1 VATVANRGR
10 EQSGSVALA
19 NKRNAVAVKPCHSNQ
34 TTYLKT
40 MRPEIA
46 SPETPAHSCS
56 LSVFPVS
63 LALPAEG
70 DLPGAKPRPPYGGT
84 SLSHWRTFTNK
95 PTARSDYDVMT
106 RSPRLIKPLLA
117 GLIITLLQLAIAI
130 GLLAPEGPLSE
141 RYAALVQH
149 DSRWFMNIVDR
160 GYQTIVPPIDHKVM
174 EVSNVAFF
182 PAYPALAA
190 AFRYGLN
197 IDTGTALLITAQLAA
212 WGFWSYFFL
221 FCKRWNI
228 SPALQICG
236 ALLIAAHPAAFFLIA
251 AYSESLFLMTLL
263 GFIYWSTAEG
273 RYAKF
278 WAAIHGI
285 VMSATRIVGIV
296 CAAFPL
302 VCSVFQTGWRRL
314 VEPRPWFR
322 QEKPAI
328 AMTLVASFGALG
340 FFTYSQ
346 LRWGHW
352 DIYMLTQA
360 AGWGIAPDYLAV
372 FRPSNYRWFVPA
384 LNDPTEASQ
393 MSMTL
398 GAVLFIGIVLCE
410 LSIRSWAGLPIRA
423 GIYFCAFVIYYLSV
437 SGVACVDME
446 SMLRY
451 EFSVHALI
459 VLALLNFLRQFQ
471 TTPVLVRAFGITA
484 VALLSAAGL
493 CVQGWYIWNFT
504 RGNWVA

>member
-1 VATVANRGR
+1 MPSETAVAEPRANSCNLGGFPISSTFLTRATRPDVATY
-10 EQSGSVALA
+10 Q
-19 NKRNAVAVKPCHSNQ
+19 H
-34 TTYLKT
+34 
-40 MRPEIA
+40 
-46 SPETPAHSCS
+46 
-56 LSVFPVS
+56 
-63 LALPAEG
+63 
-70 DLPGAKPRPPYGGT
+70 
-84 SLSHWRTFTNK
+84 
-95 PTARSDYDVMT
+95 DVMT
-106 RSPRLIKPLLA
+106 RAWPLLKPLLA
-117 GLIITLLQLAIAI
+117 GLVLTLLQLAMAV
-130 GLLAPEGPLSE
+130 GLLAPEGSASY
-141 RYAALVQH
+141 RYSTLIQH
-149 DSRWFMNIVDR
+149 DSYWFANIVDR

-174 EVSNVAFF
+174 EISNVAFF
-182 PAYPALAA
+182 PAYPAIAA

-228 SPALQICG
+228 SAALQICG

-251 AYSESLFLMTLL
+251 AYSESLFLMALL

-302 VCSVFQTGWRRL
+302 VRSVFQTGWRGL
-314 VEPRPWFR
+314 PQLGPWFR
-322 QEKPAI
+322 KEKPAL
-328 AMTLVASFGALG
+328 AMTLVASFGAIG
-340 FFTYSQ
+340 FFAYSQ

-372 FRPSNYRWFVPA
+372 FRPSSYRWFVPA

-398 GAVLFIGIVLCE
+398 GALFFIGIVLCE
-410 LSIRSWAGLPIRA
+410 LSIRRWTDLPIRA
-423 GIYFCAFVIYYLSV
+423 GIYFCAFVFYFLSV

-459 VLALLNFLRQFQ
+459 VLAFLNFLRQFR
-471 TTPVLVRAFGITA
+471 TPPVFVRAFGIAA

-493 CVQGWYIWNFT
+493 CVQGWYVWNFM